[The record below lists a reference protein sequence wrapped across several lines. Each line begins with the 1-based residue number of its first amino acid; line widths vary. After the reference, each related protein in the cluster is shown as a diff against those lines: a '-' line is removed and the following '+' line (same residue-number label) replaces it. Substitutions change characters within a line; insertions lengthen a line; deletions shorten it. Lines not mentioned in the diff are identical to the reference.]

1 MPSVFPLGIDHKAS
15 FLAFWNQNMYTHQMN
30 LQNENFEADFEM
42 IQSMIKVVKDF
53 F

>member
-1 MPSVFPLGIDHKAS
+1 MGIDHKAS
-15 FLAFWNQNMYTHQMN
+15 FLSFWNQNMYTHQIN
-30 LQNENFEADFEM
+30 LQNEDFEADFEM